1 MKTFVVQF
9 SRLLRIRHWVKNG
22 FVFIPAIF
30 ARALGAD
37 TLWGL
42 FLVSLYFC
50 LASSVV
56 YIFNDL
62 IDLDRDRRHPTKQF
76 RPIASGYFT
85 PRAAMVYLLAL
96 LLMVGYCSF
105 WLPEIAPIIGAYLVL
120 NIAYTLHLKYLAIV
134 DVAIL
139 GIGFVLR
146 VLTGGIYAEVFVSEW
161 LVTIVFL
168 LCTALGFAKRRH
180 DLAIAPEV
188 ALTSRNG
195 PTYTLPFL
203 DLAITIM
210 LTITLMAYI
219 IYSLSPVVME
229 RLNSDKIYL
238 TSFFVFLGI
247 LRYLL
252 LTIDAKSSGS
262 PVEIIY
268 RDRVLQFIILGWG
281 ITFYI
286 LIY

>member
-1 MKTFVVQF
+1 MKTFVFQF
-9 SRLLRIRHWVKNG
+9 SRLLRVRHWVKNG

-37 TLWGL
+37 TLWAL
-42 FLVSLYFC
+42 LLVSLYFC
-50 LASSVV
+50 ITSSVV

-62 IDLDRDRRHPTKQF
+62 IDLDKDRRHPTKQS

-85 PRAAMVYLLAL
+85 PRVALACMFIL
-96 LLMVGYCSF
+96 LLIVIAGGFY
-105 WLPEIAPIIGAYLVL
+105 LPELAPVIGAYLVL
-120 NIAYTLHLKYLAIV
+120 NIAYTLYLKYLAIV
-134 DVAIL
+134 DVAVL

-146 VLTGGIYAEVFVSEW
+146 VVAGGIYAEVFVSEW
-161 LVTIVFL
+161 LVAIVFL
-168 LCTALGFAKRRH
+168 LSTALGFAKRRH

-188 ALTSRNG
+188 ALESRNG

-210 LTITLMAYI
+210 LSITLMAYV

-252 LTIDAKSSGS
+252 LTLDEKFSGS

-268 RDRVLQFIILGWG
+268 RDRVLQFIILGWAA
-281 ITFYI
+281 TFYF

>member
-1 MKTFVVQF
+1 MKTFIVQF
-9 SRLLRIRHWVKNG
+9 SRLLRVRHWVKNG

-37 TLWGL
+37 TLWAL
-42 FLVSLYFC
+42 LLVSLYFC
-50 LASSVV
+50 ITSSVV

-62 IDLDRDRRHPTKQF
+62 MDLDKDRRHPTKQF

-85 PRAAMVYLLAL
+85 PGAALACMLVL
-96 LLMVGYCSF
+96 LLIVIGGACC
-105 WLPEIAPIIGAYLVL
+105 LPELAPVIGAYLVL
-120 NIAYTLHLKYLAIV
+120 NIAYTLYLKYLAIV
-134 DVAIL
+134 DVAVL

-146 VLTGGIYAEVFVSEW
+146 VVAGGIYAQVFVSEW
-161 LVTIVFL
+161 LVAIVFL
-168 LCTALGFAKRRH
+168 LSTALGFAKRRH

-188 ALTSRNG
+188 ALTSRKG

-252 LTIDAKSSGS
+252 LTLDEQFSGS

-268 RDRVLQFIILGWG
+268 RDRVLQFIIIGWAT
-281 ITFYI
+281 TFYF

>member
-1 MKTFVVQF
+1 MKTFFVQF
-9 SRLLRIRHWVKNG
+9 TGLLRVRHWVKNG

-30 ARALGAD
+30 AKELGP
-37 TLWGL
+37 TNLWSL
-42 FLVSLYFC
+42 LLVGGYFC
-50 LASSVV
+50 LSSSVV

-62 IDLDRDRRHPTKQF
+62 LDVEKDRRHPTKKF

-85 PRAAMVYLLAL
+85 SKAAVGLMLAL
-96 LLMVGYCSF
+96 LLIVGLCSF
-105 WLPEIAPIIGAYLVL
+105 KLPEVAPIVGAYLLL
-120 NIAYTLHLKYLAIV
+120 NIAYSLYLKYLAIV
-134 DVAIL
+134 DVAVL

-146 VLTGGIYAEVFVSEW
+146 VLAGGVGIGVFVSEW

-188 ALTSRNG
+188 AIESRSE
-195 PTYTLPFL
+195 PTYTLTFL
-203 DLAITIM
+203 DRAITIM

-238 TSFFVFLGI
+238 TSFFVFLGT

-252 LTIDAKSSGS
+252 LTLDAKSSGS

-268 RDRVLQFIILGWG
+268 RDRVLQLVILGWAT
-281 ITFYI
+281 TFYL